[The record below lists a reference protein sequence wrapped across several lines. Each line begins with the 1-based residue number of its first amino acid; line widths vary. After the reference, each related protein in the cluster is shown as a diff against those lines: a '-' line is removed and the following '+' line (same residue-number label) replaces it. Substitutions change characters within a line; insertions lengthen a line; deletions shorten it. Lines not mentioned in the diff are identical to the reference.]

1 MDGYA
6 DSSGA
11 RRRPVHCRGL
21 LLRQDR
27 EEPSQPED
35 AGRASTG
42 DQRQAGDPDPYERR
56 YAGAAGPAF
65 PHDGE
70 RRHGG
75 RAVSMRTST
84 RPSKVT
90 TRQVFAIAGPAMI
103 ANLTTPLIGIVS
115 TTAIGRL
122 GDATLLGGVAMASV
136 LFDCIFWLFAFLRM
150 STVAFTAQSLGA
162 GEPGELRAILVR
174 GFIVAALIGTALIL
188 LQVPLASIL
197 LGAMGGSEGVTRA
210 AKTYF
215 IIRIWS
221 SPLAL
226 GNYVMLGWLIGQARA
241 KLALGMQIS
250 INLINVA
257 ATVVLVLVF
266 DFGIAGAAIAA
277 VIAETAGLVL
287 GLLIAR
293 HLSKGQFAASRALL
307 FDRAKLMRMLAVN
320 RDIMI
325 RTASLIAAFLF
336 FTAQGARAGDMT
348 LAANAVLNNF
358 LLISA
363 FFLDGLANAAEQLCG
378 RACGARDRD
387 EFSGAVRLVV
397 FWGFGFALAVTGVFA
412 LFGPALIDLMTASPD
427 VRRIARDFLLFVVA
441 SPALAVFAFA
451 FDGVYIGATWARDM
465 RNLMVASLAIF
476 LAAWFA
482 LRSFGNAGLWAALL
496 VHYAAR
502 GGLEAWRYPALLRK
516 SFG

>member
-1 MDGYA
+1 
-6 DSSGA
+6 
-11 RRRPVHCRGL
+11 
-21 LLRQDR
+21 
-27 EEPSQPED
+27 
-35 AGRASTG
+35 
-42 DQRQAGDPDPYERR
+42 
-56 YAGAAGPAF
+56 
-65 PHDGE
+65 
-70 RRHGG
+70 
-75 RAVSMRTST
+75 
-84 RPSKVT
+84 
-90 TRQVFAIAGPAMI
+90 MI

-136 LFDCIFWLFAFLRM
+136 IFDCLFWLFAFLRM
-150 STVAFTAQSLGA
+150 STVAFTAQSLGS
-162 GEPGELRAILVR
+162 GESHETRAILVR
-174 GFIVAALIGTALIL
+174 GLIVAALAGAGLIVLQIPLAAIL
-188 LQVPLASIL
+188 LA
-197 LGAMGGSEGVTRA
+197 AMGGSDGVSRA

-215 IIRIWS
+215 TIRIWS
-221 SPLAL
+221 APLAL
-226 GNYVMLGWLIGQARA
+226 ANYVVLGWLIGQARA
-241 KLALGMQIS
+241 TLALAVQIA
-250 INLINVA
+250 INAINMA
-257 ATVVLVLVF
+257 ATVLLVLIA

-277 VIAETAGLVL
+277 LTAEAA
-287 GLLIAR
+287 GLLIGILIAH
-293 HLSKGQFAASRALL
+293 HLSQDHLPLTRATL
-307 FDRAKLMRMLAVN
+307 FDRKKLMRMLTVN

-325 RTASLIAAFLF
+325 RTAALIAAFLF
-336 FTAQGARAGDMT
+336 FTAQGARAGDVT

-378 RACGARDRD
+378 RAYGARDRD

-397 FWGFGFALAVTGVFA
+397 FWGFGFALAVTAVFA

-496 VHYAAR
+496 VHYAAC

>member
-1 MDGYA
+1 VSA
-6 DSSGA
+6 
-11 RRRPVHCRGL
+11 
-21 LLRQDR
+21 
-27 EEPSQPED
+27 SQ
-35 AGRASTG
+35 
-42 DQRQAGDPDPYERR
+42 
-56 YAGAAGPAF
+56 
-65 PHDGE
+65 
-70 RRHGG
+70 
-75 RAVSMRTST
+75 
-84 RPSKVT
+84 SKVT
-90 TRQVFAIAGPAMI
+90 TAQVFAIAGPAMV

-115 TTAIGRL
+115 TSAIGRL
-122 GDATLLGGVAMASV
+122 GDAAMLGGVAMASV
-136 LFDCIFWLFAFLRM
+136 LFDCMFWLFGFLRM
-150 STVAFTAQSLGA
+150 STVAFTAQSLGS
-162 GEPGELRAILVR
+162 GETSELRAILLR
-174 GFIVAALIGTALIL
+174 GLIVAALVGAALIA
-188 LQVPLASIL
+188 LQIPLATIL
-197 LGAMGGSEGVTRA
+197 LNAMGGSEGVTGA

-226 GNYVMLGWLIGQARA
+226 GNYVVLGWLIGQARA

-277 VIAETAGLVL
+277 LIAEAAGLLL

-293 HLSKGQFAASRALL
+293 QLSKGQFAASRALL
-307 FDRAKLMRMLAVN
+307 FDRTKLMRMLAVN

-336 FTAQGARAGDMT
+336 FTAQGARAGDTT

-358 LLISA
+358 LLFGA

-378 RACGARDRD
+378 RAYGARDKSA
-387 EFSGAVRLVV
+387 FAGAVKLVV
-397 FWGFGFALAVTGVFA
+397 MWGFGFALAVATCFL
-412 LFGPALIDLMTASPD
+412 LFGPAFIDIMTASVE
-427 VRRIARDFLLFVVA
+427 VRRIARDYLPFVIFAPLLG
-441 SPALAVFAFA
+441 VFAFA

-465 RNLMVASLAIF
+465 RNLMLLSLLIF
-476 LAAWFA
+476 LGAWFA
-482 LRSFGNAGLWAALL
+482 LRSFGNAGLWGAFL

-502 GGLEAWRYPALLRK
+502 GGLQALRYPALLKK